1 MFSYAMKNYWDTN
14 HRAGQGGSFIFGCV
28 LTSAEKLDPAA
39 LTKMGWESMQPVA
52 LDHVIDRDKVGDPDK
67 PLPPP
72 GATWIQLSNQN
83 IVLVTRKLA
92 ENGNGTILRLLEPA
106 GQPRLLKGVQ

>member
-1 MFSYAMKNYWDTN
+1 MKNYWDTN

-52 LDHVIDRDKVGDPDK
+52 LDHVIERDKVGDPDK

-106 GQPRLLKGVQ
+106 SQPRLLKGVQ